1 MPRFACGCLF
11 GLVLVALI
19 WAVIVMLPELGVP
32 MP

>member
-1 MPRFACGCLF
+1 MPRFAYDCLF
-11 GLVLVALI
+11 GMALVALI